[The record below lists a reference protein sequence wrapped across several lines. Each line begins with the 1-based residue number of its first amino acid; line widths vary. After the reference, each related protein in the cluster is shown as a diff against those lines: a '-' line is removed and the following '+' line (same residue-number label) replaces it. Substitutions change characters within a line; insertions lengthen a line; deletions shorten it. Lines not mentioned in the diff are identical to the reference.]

1 VLACLAALARL
12 LPALAVLSAGL
23 SGCARTA
30 EDGLPTELD
39 LAAMPDQETWGAAL
53 RIDEGGRPRL
63 VLEAPY
69 LARYDRPPD
78 SLFTRFGPDPAGAD
92 SARVQAVL
100 YDEDGRPSATVR
112 ADRLVYH
119 DEERRF
125 VAEGGVVVTTAGERR
140 LESEEVAWDEESR
153 QLRAEGFFRF
163 TSPAERVQGVGL
175 VAAEDL
181 SRYAFRQAS
190 GELEVEE

>member
-1 VLACLAALARL
+1 MSTRV
-12 LPALAVLSAGL
+12 ALAVLLLAGCTRA
-23 SGCARTA
+23 SD
-30 EDGLPTELD
+30 EGLPTEAEV
-39 LAAMPDQETWGAAL
+39 AAMPDHESWGAVL

-69 LARYDRPPD
+69 LARYERPPD
-78 SLFTRFGPDPAGAD
+78 SLFTRLGPDPAGRDTAR
-92 SARVQAVL
+92 ARVAL
-100 YDEDGRPSATVR
+100 YDEAGALAATVR
-112 ADRLVYH
+112 ADSLVYY
-119 DEERRF
+119 DADRRF

-140 LESEEVAWDEESR
+140 LESERVAWDEAARE
-153 QLRAEGFFRF
+153 LRADGFFRF

-190 GELEVEE
+190 GVLEVEE